1 MIIYMVRNKINNKI
15 YFGQTRRSFNAR
27 YKYNFPQNTHNKHL
41 KHSIEKYGWENF
53 EVIEEFDK
61 AETQEELNKLEN
73 LYIKMWSTHNPK
85 YGYNKTMGGE
95 TCVFTDETIE
105 KIRNIRKGK
114 FLGEENYF
122 YGRKHTEKTKRILS
136 EKMKGRFVGE
146 KSPCYGKTMSDE
158 FKEKLRQ
165 ANLGRKAS
173 EETKRKMSEKK
184 KGIRNSNCRK
194 VVQYTFEGEL
204 IKVWDYIKQASE
216 ELNINSS
223 DIIQCSQGTCKSA
236 GGYQWRYVD
245 DEGNYEQKI
254 EKRIDKRDEQ
264 GIKICQYTKQGELIK
279 IWNSIKEASVE
290 LGISSGGIC
299 SCCKGKLKTHKG
311 FIWEYAE

>member
-73 LYIKMWSTHNPK
+73 LYIKMWNTHNPK
-85 YGYNKTMGGE
+85 YGYNKTLGGE
-95 TCVFTDETIE
+95 TCVFTNETIE
-105 KIRNIRKGK
+105 KLRNIRKGK
-114 FLGEENYF
+114 FLGEENPF
-122 YGRKHTEKTKRILS
+122 YGKSHTEETKRILS

-158 FKEKLRQ
+158 LKEKLRQ

-173 EETKRKMSEKK
+173 EETKRKLSEMR
-184 KGIRNSNCRK
+184 KGLGNSHCRK
-194 VVQYTFEGEL
+194 VVQYTLEGEF

-216 ELNINSS
+216 ELNIN
-223 DIIQCSQGTCKSA
+223 DTHIVNCGKGTRKSA

-264 GIKICQYTKQGELIK
+264 GIKICQYTKQGELVK

-290 LGISSGGIC
+290 LGISAGGIC

-311 FIWEYAE
+311 FIWKYAE